1 MPSTDDRCKLCGGE
15 TEIRTTPYRRY
26 RDCHSCGESWVV
38 EEAKVPVYQSPSEE
52 IEPPELTADDE
63 RIHELGG

>member
-1 MPSTDDRCKLCGGE
+1 
-15 TEIRTTPYRRY
+15 
-26 RDCHSCGESWVV
+26 VV